1 MLLFSTPHVS
11 RWRDTR
17 HVIQS
22 TTLLVQ
28 SRVWCLQPNTW
39 CIRSK
44 SLFSRPTC
52 MLAFSCPRVSR
63 SRATYHVI
71 QSATLATFQSSVHIY
86 HINRYS
92 SCDQFKDHI
101 TFYCNMHVIGPP
113 SLVTFKCWVHLYSI
127 RYHCLVTRA
136 LDNAPGYVV
145 YHQTRDVSGPLV
157 CFRDLLVCW
166 HFPAPSVHQYVNS
179 HYTSRE

>member
-1 MLLFSTPHVS
+1 MMFTRDVSSQSLFSWPTCMLLFSTPHVS
-11 RWRDTR
+11 RSRDTC

-52 MLAFSCPRVSR
+52 MLAFSCPHVSR

-86 HINRYS
+86 HIKRYS

-127 RYHCLVTRA
+127 SRYWNGGSVIHSLV
-136 LDNAPGYVV
+136 
-145 YHQTRDVSGPLV
+145 
-157 CFRDLLVCW
+157 
-166 HFPAPSVHQYVNS
+166 
-179 HYTSRE
+179 